1 MAFSIHSFFRVISP
15 LFRRRRMRQFL
26 TFLRPAPDATI
37 LDVGG
42 GYGTWVDA
50 DLRCR
55 VTVLNLYEIPARRF
69 SSGPDIETVVG
80 DGCKLEFGDRSFD
93 IVFSNSVIEHV
104 GTFER
109 QRAFARECRRTGR
122 QLWVQTPARC
132 FPIEPHL
139 LTPFFHFFPRFVQ
152 RRLLRNFTVW
162 GLVARP
168 TAAEV
173 EAFLSEVRLLTYREM
188 RELFPDC
195 EIIREKVMGF
205 TKSYIA
211 LRK

>member
-1 MAFSIHSFFRVISP
+1 MDI
-15 LFRRRRMRQFL
+15 
-26 TFLRPAPDATI
+26 
-37 LDVGG
+37 
-42 GYGTWVDA
+42 

-55 VTVLNLYEIPARRF
+55 ITVVNIHEIPPRNRPA
-69 SSGPDIETVVG
+69 GPNIKTVVG

-139 LTPFFHFFPRFVQ
+139 IAPFFHFLPRFAQ

-162 GLVARP
+162 GLLARP
-168 TAAEV
+168 TTAEV

-195 EIIREKVMGF
+195 EIIRERVLGF